1 MAACE
6 SLERALKES
15 INNVLERFDGVEKI
29 SDEQTSGV
37 FNFIKRKDVL
47 AVQPTGSGKSLLFQL
62 IPSLCLRPNQMGYCN
77 YPKSTIV
84 IVVCAL
90 NALIECD
97 MKELRQRGISCTCLS
112 GDDADQDG
120 ALAGKY
126 AFVFANREALILNE
140 KWRKMLQSH
149 IYQRN
154 LFGIVTDEAHVIP
167 KWYVDECCCG
177 LNLLS
182 F

>member
-77 YPKSTIV
+77 YPKSAIV

-97 MKELRQRGISCTCLS
+97 MKELRQHGISCTCLS